1 MVAVHTAID
10 RHVSQRAI
18 MQTPDRSS
26 PYYYLTILAQILR
39 LGIRYPTVTSSIE
52 LSRFDAGPIADES
65 IRNLPQAS
73 ISSIL

>member
-26 PYYYLTILAQILR
+26 PYFVRILAQILR
-39 LGIRYPTVTSSIE
+39 LGIRYTTVTSSIE

-65 IRNLPQAS
+65 IRSP
-73 ISSIL
+73 

>member
-26 PYYYLTILAQILR
+26 PYYLTILAQILR